1 MKAMVNKK
9 QAQTALENIIKGRR
23 LTLAIKTG
31 PKNDVAKFKQP
42 APKLAH
48 SAPERRYLL
57 NVVAREEH
65 AHDLQV
71 QCIDISGSQ
80 GNNKM
85 RSDVPKIFRKLNT
98 WPTTTPPVTP
108 TAQNTPK
115 APRKAKG
122 AISVKYIGKVAVV
135 KPEAKPTNKR
145 PNINISTELAIRQK
159 ENIIPPIINNK
170 PLMRKH
176 PFLYIG
182 DNLLSADA
190 RCKYLLDIKKK
201 AAKSP
206 KTVLC
211 SRLPSNPLT
220 EQCRRENRALQKSE
234 IPISFNKFLNILP
247 LRQIL
252 LVLGGR
258 ILLPFKSNC
267 QC

>member
-31 PKNDVAKFKQP
+31 PKNEVAKFKQP

-48 SAPERRYLL
+48 SASAVESPAFSKIETERERLYLL
-57 NVVAREEH
+57 NAAAHEEH
-65 AHDLQV
+65 AHDFRV
-71 QCIDISGSQ
+71 QCINISGSQ
-80 GNNKM
+80 GNNSM

-115 APRKAKG
+115 APRNVKG
-122 AISVKYIGKVAVV
+122 AISLKYIGKVAVV

-176 PFLYIG
+176 PFLYPTAAVWTG
-182 DNLLSADA
+182 MWYFEKALLTVE
-190 RCKYLLDIKKK
+190 
-201 AAKSP
+201 SP
-206 KTVLC
+206 LFINV
-211 SRLPSNPLT
+211 
-220 EQCRRENRALQKSE
+220 
-234 IPISFNKFLNILP
+234 
-247 LRQIL
+247 
-252 LVLGGR
+252 
-258 ILLPFKSNC
+258 
-267 QC
+267 

>member
-1 MKAMVNKK
+1 MVNKK

-31 PKNDVAKFKQP
+31 PKNEVAKFKQP

-48 SAPERRYLL
+48 SAS
-57 NVVAREEH
+57 V
-65 AHDLQV
+65 
-71 QCIDISGSQ
+71 
-80 GNNKM
+80 

-176 PFLYIG
+176 PFLYT
-182 DNLLSADA
+182 
-190 RCKYLLDIKKK
+190 C
-201 AAKSP
+201 
-206 KTVLC
+206 TVLAILE
-211 SRLPSNPLT
+211 SLRVVSIPKPSLSITFENAVNSGGMEWNWWYFEKALLT
-220 EQCRRENRALQKSE
+220 VESPELIN
-234 IPISFNKFLNILP
+234 
-247 LRQIL
+247 
-252 LVLGGR
+252 V
-258 ILLPFKSNC
+258 
-267 QC
+267 